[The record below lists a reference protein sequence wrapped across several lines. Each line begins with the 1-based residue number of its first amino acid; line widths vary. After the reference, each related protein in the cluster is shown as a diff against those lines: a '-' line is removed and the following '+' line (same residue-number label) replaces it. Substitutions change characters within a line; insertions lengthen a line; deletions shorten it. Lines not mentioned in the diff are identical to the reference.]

1 MLTAKTNWR
10 SVFPLLLIFVF
21 GDFYAA
27 QGNDQ
32 NTRSPDGRKKPLNI
46 LLIAID
52 DLNDWVGCL
61 GGHPQALTPNIDK
74 LAKRGIL
81 FSNAHCPATP
91 LVIHPEPRFSLGSG
105 RGRRGYG
112 TIRASVCLISIQR
125 WRCSP
130 ACLAGMVIK
139 PLGRES

>member
-46 LLIAID
+46 LLIAI
-52 DLNDWVGCL
+52 VT
-61 GGHPQALTPNIDK
+61 LTIG
-74 LAKRGIL
+74 LVVL
-81 FSNAHCPATP
+81 EATHR
-91 LVIHPEPRFSLGSG
+91 L
-105 RGRRGYG
+105 
-112 TIRASVCLISIQR
+112 
-125 WRCSP
+125 
-130 ACLAGMVIK
+130 
-139 PLGRES
+139 